1 MADQIQNASQ
11 SPGPSK
17 NNLNDNNI
25 NNNIGAQQNGESLEN
40 NNEHSNIFMF
50 KVFFLL

>member
-17 NNLNDNNI
+17 NNLNDNT
-25 NNNIGAQQNGESLEN
+25 NNIGAQQNGESLEN